1 MAYEN
6 ATLTVAN
13 REVIFIKP
21 SKPTPRTI
29 LSLSSIDND
38 PENNIF
44 MQTLYVY
51 QSPNYNSPNTTKL
64 DPAKVIKEALSKAL
78 TYYYPLAGKLVKHAD
93 GKLRINCNT
102 EGVPFIEAICNCNLS
117 SLRYLDG
124 NDVEI
129 AKHFGIDFPSQ
140 DEFGNQYPLVFKVI
154 KFLCGG
160 FIFVVGCSHAV
171 CDGTGLSQFLRAVA
185 ELASGKAEPSVKP
198 VWERERLVGTFTSQP
213 LRNPMDKVFVAV
225 SPFLPTTDYSHEC
238 CKVDGESI
246 TRLKMSLMKESD
258 HGESTEK
265 KVGARPHLQDPLPL
279 GYYGNTTVEAC
290 VTLTVKELNERP
302 LLEVVKLIRKT
313 LKEVAFSSDYMRHS
327 INSMEMKPMKF
338 NYESGAIL
346 TLTDARH
353 LGMLEKVDFGWK
365 QPVNTMPVPCDMFG
379 ISGVWSIMA
388 PSNLDP
394 SMRASGGAKVYVCLP
409 SATMPKFKEDM
420 KALTRIQ
427 KRSSL

>member
-1 MAYEN
+1 VGLF
-6 ATLTVAN
+6 LT
-13 REVIFIKP
+13 
-21 SKPTPRTI
+21 
-29 LSLSSIDND
+29 
-38 PENNIF
+38 
-44 MQTLYVY
+44 
-51 QSPNYNSPNTTKL
+51 
-64 DPAKVIKEALSKAL
+64 
-78 TYYYPLAGKLVKHAD
+78 
-93 GKLRINCNT
+93 
-102 EGVPFIEAICNCNLS
+102 
-117 SLRYLDG
+117 
-124 NDVEI
+124 
-129 AKHFGIDFPSQ
+129 
-140 DEFGNQYPLVFKVI
+140 
-154 KFLCGG
+154 
-160 FIFVVGCSHAV
+160 
-171 CDGTGLSQFLRAVA
+171 
-185 ELASGKAEPSVKP
+185 
-198 VWERERLVGTFTSQP
+198 
-213 LRNPMDKVFVAV
+213 
-225 SPFLPTTDYSHEC
+225 PTTDYSHEC

-265 KVGARPHLQDPLPL
+265 KGYTTFETLAAYIWRSRARALKLSYYGEAMLTIIVGARPHLKDPLPL

>member
-213 LRNPMDKVFVAV
+213 LRNPER
-225 SPFLPTTDYSHEC
+225 SP
-238 CKVDGESI
+238 
-246 TRLKMSLMKESD
+246 
-258 HGESTEK
+258 
-265 KVGARPHLQDPLPL
+265 
-279 GYYGNTTVEAC
+279 
-290 VTLTVKELNERP
+290 
-302 LLEVVKLIRKT
+302 
-313 LKEVAFSSDYMRHS
+313 
-327 INSMEMKPMKF
+327 
-338 NYESGAIL
+338 
-346 TLTDARH
+346 
-353 LGMLEKVDFGWK
+353 
-365 QPVNTMPVPCDMFG
+365 
-379 ISGVWSIMA
+379 
-388 PSNLDP
+388 
-394 SMRASGGAKVYVCLP
+394 
-409 SATMPKFKEDM
+409 
-420 KALTRIQ
+420 
-427 KRSSL
+427 